1 MELRR
6 TTRKPPIGLAFEIA
20 DLVLLQNWVELH
32 DIRMVVE
39 LDHWVEGEE
48 YEEVVAF
55 YAKDSSLR
63 HGILWRSA
71 TDIVAQPLIGRTCRF
86 GSVADARDGLLG
98 LRPNSQGYRPVPK
111 TVRRP
116 RRSKGQSATPRRA
129 KNSRAVDDGG
139 ASVSVPEI
147 RIAT

>member
-1 MELRR
+1 MELLR
-6 TTRKPPIGLAFEIA
+6 TARKPPIGLAFDIA
-20 DLVLLQNWVELH
+20 DLMHLQSWVKSH
-32 DIRMVVE
+32 DVRMVVE

-55 YAKDSSLR
+55 YGKDSSLR

-86 GSVADARDGLLG
+86 RSVADARDSLLG
-98 LRPNSQGYRPVPK
+98 VRPDCQQHRPGPK
-111 TVRRP
+111 MVRTP

-129 KNSRAVDDGG
+129 KHSGAVSDGG
-139 ASVSVPEI
+139 TAPTV
-147 RIAT
+147 R

>member
-1 MELRR
+1 MELLR

-20 DLVLLQNWVELH
+20 DLMLLQSWVEFH
-32 DIRMVVE
+32 DVRMVVE

-63 HGILWRSA
+63 NGILWRSA

-86 GSVADARDGLLG
+86 GSVADARDSLLG
-98 LRPNSQGYRPVPK
+98 VRSDCQEYRPVSK
-111 TVRRP
+111 MVRRP

-129 KNSRAVDDGG
+129 KQSGAVGDGDTLP
-139 ASVSVPEI
+139 SV
-147 RIAT
+147 R